1 LREVESKEKN
11 NVKTGK
17 NYKVSSIG
25 EVSKV
30 GRVTLHEELGL
41 TGSEAS
47 INNLPAGVSVP
58 FVHAHKKNE
67 ELYIILKGKGQF
79 YIDGEEFAVTEG
91 DVLRL
96 DPAAARCVKA
106 GGDSAL
112 SYVCIQTQAGSL
124 QGFTQTDGVPVEA
137 KPSWL

>member
-1 LREVESKEKN
+1 M
-11 NVKTGK
+11 KTGK
-17 NYKVSSIG
+17 NFKASSIG
-25 EVSKV
+25 EISKV

-41 TGSEAS
+41 TGSEVS

-58 FVHAHKKNE
+58 FVHAHKQNE

-91 DVLRL
+91 DILRL
-96 DPAAARCVKA
+96 DSAAARCVKA
-106 GGDSAL
+106 DVDSTL
-112 SYVCIQTQAGSL
+112 SYICIQTQTGSL
-124 QGFTQTDGVPVEA
+124 KGFTETDGVPVEA